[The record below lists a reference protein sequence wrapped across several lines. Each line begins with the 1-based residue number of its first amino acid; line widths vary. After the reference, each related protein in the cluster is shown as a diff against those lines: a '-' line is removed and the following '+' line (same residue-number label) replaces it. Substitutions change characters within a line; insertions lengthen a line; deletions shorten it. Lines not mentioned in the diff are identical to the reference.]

1 MSHADKY
8 RQYAAECL
16 RLATENPHNK
26 MMLVEMAQKWRELAE
41 KADQGWDSEKDC

>member
-1 MSHADKY
+1 MSRAAEY
-8 RQYAAECL
+8 RRYAAECL

-41 KADQGWDSEKDC
+41 KADQRGDSENDC